1 MSTVTV
7 MIHQDIKGLV
17 LTSRFTVKLQIWNKK
32 GEKSSYK
39 KHLEENQGHFN
50 LMKYVNDLK
59 PNSLN
64 FLKDNENLICPLL
77 FSTSVQV

>member
-1 MSTVTV
+1 MSSVTV

-17 LTSRFTVKLQIWNKK
+17 LTSRFTVKLQIWNKN

-50 LMKYVNDLK
+50 LIKYVNDLK
-59 PNSLN
+59 PKSLN
-64 FLKDNENLICPLL
+64 FLKDNENFICPLL